1 MTINFSNEYE
11 QEKLEDVFSFPY
23 EKVAE
28 QVVNAVLDQEK
39 CPYEAT
45 VEVIYTSNEAI
56 RQINREQRE
65 IDRETDVL
73 SFPMVDFSVPCDYD
87 LLEQPESDFYFDPD
101 SGELM
106 LGDIVLSIP
115 RIIEQAK
122 EYGHSRKREYAFL
135 IAHSMLHLL
144 GYDHMT
150 PDEAAEMEAKQNQ
163 VLDTL
168 NITRDMED

>member
-11 QEKLEDVFSFPY
+11 QEELENVFPFAY
-23 EKVAE
+23 EDIAK

-39 CPYEAT
+39 CPYESS

-56 RQINREQRE
+56 REINREQRE

-73 SFPMVDFSVPCDYD
+73 SFPMVDFSTPCDYD
-87 LLEQPESDFYFDPD
+87 LLEQPEADFYFDPD

-115 RIIEQAK
+115 RIVEQAA

-150 PDEAAEMEAKQNQ
+150 PEEATVMEEKQNQ
-163 VLDTL
+163 VLETL
-168 NITRDMED
+168 KITRELED

>member
-11 QEKLEDVFSFPY
+11 LEKLEDVFSFPY
-23 EKVAE
+23 EEVAKE
-28 QVVNAVLDQEK
+28 VVNAVLDQEK
-39 CPYEAT
+39 CPYEAS
-45 VEVIYTSNEAI
+45 VEVIYTSSEAI
-56 RQINREQRE
+56 REINREQRE

-73 SFPMVDFSVPCDYD
+73 SFPMVDFSFPCDYD
-87 LLEQPESDFYFDPD
+87 LLEQPEADFYFDPD

-115 RIIEQAK
+115 RIVEQAT

-150 PDEAAEMEAKQNQ
+150 PEEATVMEEKQNQ
-163 VLDTL
+163 VLEAL
-168 NITRDMED
+168 KITRELED